1 MILALPLSIVGL
13 MVLGLRVVVGASP
26 HVSALGETS

>member
-13 MVLGLRVVVGASP
+13 MVLGLGIVVA
-26 HVSALGETS
+26 HRRTTSA

>member
-13 MVLGLRVVVGASP
+13 MVLGLSVVVAHRRTCP
-26 HVSALGETS
+26 R